1 MVVMAV
7 KPAFCPGLELHFG
20 LRLAFFGDDVH
31 QTAGTAAA
39 VQRGG
44 AGNDFDTVNVERID
58 RVELAAVA
66 AGRVQA
72 HAVHHHHHGATAQ
85 VHAVVGTSLAADV
98 HAGDQ
103 LGQHLFNLFPALNL
117 LLNFRPLYNP
127 GGLRHLCH
135 AAMCPAGRNHNI
147 FFLLFFR
154 PRRGRKHGKQAR
166 I

>member
-7 KPAFCPGLELHFG
+7 KPAFCPGLELYFG

-66 AGRVQA
+66 AGRVQTY
-72 HAVHHHHHGATAQ
+72 AVHHHHHG
-85 VHAVVGTSLAADV
+85 
-98 HAGDQ
+98 
-103 LGQHLFNLFPALNL
+103 
-117 LLNFRPLYNP
+117 
-127 GGLRHLCH
+127 C
-135 AAMCPAGRNHNI
+135 
-147 FFLLFFR
+147 
-154 PRRGRKHGKQAR
+154 RKNSS
-166 I
+166 